1 MDNLVY
7 IFFPYHPLPYSVDQ
21 IRRKS
26 LVLRFPKEKLPK
38 KKKRRRP
45 DESQQSLDYL
55 KVGWELIPL
64 FGQVKR
70 DKLFGC
76 LAIGSSHWLCL
87 CTGNFVLS
95 NIYWIVW
102 LKRLGHI
109 VLMEFSIKKKKKRK
123 KQTFHRP

>member
-1 MDNLVY
+1 MDNLLY

-70 DKLFGC
+70 DKLFWC
-76 LAIGSSHWLCL
+76 LAYRLKSLTLSMHREF
-87 CTGNFVLS
+87 CTIQYL
-95 NIYWIVW
+95 YWIVR

-109 VLMEFSIKKKKKRK
+109 VLMEFSIKKKKKK
-123 KQTFHRP
+123 ETDIP